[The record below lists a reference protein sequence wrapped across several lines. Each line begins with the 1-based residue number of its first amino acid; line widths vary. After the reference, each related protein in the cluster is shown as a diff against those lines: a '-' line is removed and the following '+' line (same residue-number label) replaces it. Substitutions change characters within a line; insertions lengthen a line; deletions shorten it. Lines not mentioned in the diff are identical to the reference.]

1 MFNLCVYS
9 DCESEEI
16 DIAIL
21 QPTGI
26 PYKGDASVPV
36 FSWSKTAFTGQTLV
50 KLLLTEY
57 EPEFM
62 CVSQPV
68 NVENNVSFLVDCS
81 KLNNQE
87 DIKCDDMGVWKHKG
101 SPKRFFFVERNR
113 HNDIINIVAV
123 TEKHH
128 EQDEGV
134 YMVRRSY
141 SENASD
147 SSVRKV
153 VATLTG

>member
-1 MFNLCVYS
+1 
-9 DCESEEI
+9 
-16 DIAIL
+16 
-21 QPTGI
+21 
-26 PYKGDASVPV
+26 
-36 FSWSKTAFTGQTLV
+36 
-50 KLLLTEY
+50 
-57 EPEFM
+57 M

-81 KLNNQE
+81 KLHNQE
-87 DIKCDDMGVWKHKG
+87 DLKCDDMGVWKHKG

-113 HNDIINIVAV
+113 HNDIISIVPV
-123 TEKHH
+123 TEKDH

-134 YMVRRSY
+134 YMLRRSY